1 MHMACPPPIQPMI
14 DHRLSVI
21 LSSFRNHRNS
31 VESICMLKDMTYE
44 NGRIPDY
51 SNELVRDYYLLRYFY
66 GYFAEYYFIFSLLF
80 EQFQLR
86 EPISIASIGCGA
98 GIDYYA
104 LKALKWNATINYY
117 GYDIIDWGFRNRNAS
132 FDLINIADVQLQDIN
147 ILMFPKS
154 LSEFS
159 QTDFDSFVNNLA
171 PHSLRYPFCVISSM
185 MDKGGEYDIDRIKLL
200 ERSICNAGYKSHI
213 DSSKTFHPTERSCFN
228 LISARCPDTV
238 VDYLNNI
245 KNACEQNSSCNN
257 CHIDKNPIL
266 TTDYVRFQIL
276 CFTET

>member
-1 MHMACPPPIQPMI
+1 MHIACPPPIQSII
-14 DHRLSVI
+14 DCHLSNI
-21 LSSFRNHRNS
+21 LSSFQQHRNS
-31 VESICMLKDMTYE
+31 VESICILRDATYE
-44 NGRIPDY
+44 NGQIPDY
-51 SNELVRDYYLLRYFY
+51 SNKLVRDYYLLRYFY

-80 EQFQLR
+80 EQFQLC

-132 FDLINIADVQLQDIN
+132 FVLINIADVQLQDIN
-147 ILMFPKS
+147 IIMFPKS

-159 QTDFDSFVNNLA
+159 QTDFDSFVNNLD
-171 PHSLRYPFCVISSM
+171 PHSLCYPFCVISSM

-200 ERSICNAGYKSHI
+200 ERKICNAGYKSHI
-213 DSSKTFHPTERSCFN
+213 DSSKTFHPEERSCFN
-228 LISARCPDTV
+228 LIFARCPDTAI
-238 VDYLNNI
+238 DYLKNI
-245 KNACEQNSSCNN
+245 KNDCEQNSLCND

-276 CFTET
+276 YFTEA